1 MAIRVVVVGL
11 GPRGRDWVRQ
21 IQSDPAFQLVA
32 AVDIDRDV
40 LQQTASLGIPAA
52 NCFPTLDEAL
62 DRTSCDAVIVA
73 TTVGQ
78 HEEACLTAIAHR
90 LAVLVEKP
98 FTMHLDTALRLVCAA
113 EEKGLPL
120 IVGQNHRYL
129 RSWRTVH
136 RLIAEDVL
144 GRLGLVTCH
153 YYRPPHRMAAALAS
167 LENNVLWGYGVHQL
181 DALRYVLSQRI
192 TRVSADLFSRPQIV
206 KGASMQAILMFEE
219 GTRAVVTASYESSG
233 HEFFER
239 GQEFYARFVG
249 DRATLHVFQRW
260 LFLCEGRKLPR
271 PIARG
276 ARREPEE
283 RLLLR
288 QLARAILHGEQPD
301 CSGRDNLQTMA
312 AVEACVRSSAERRW
326 INPQELLP

>member
-1 MAIRVVVVGL
+1 
-11 GPRGRDWVRQ
+11 
-21 IQSDPAFQLVA
+21 
-32 AVDIDRDV
+32 
-40 LQQTASLGIPAA
+40 
-52 NCFPTLDEAL
+52 
-62 DRTSCDAVIVA
+62 
-73 TTVGQ
+73 
-78 HEEACLTAIAHR
+78 
-90 LAVLVEKP
+90 
-98 FTMHLDTALRLVCAA
+98 
-113 EEKGLPL
+113 
-120 IVGQNHRYL
+120 
-129 RSWRTVH
+129 
-136 RLIAEDVL
+136 
-144 GRLGLVTCH
+144 
-153 YYRPPHRMAAALAS
+153 
-167 LENNVLWGYGVHQL
+167 
-181 DALRYVLSQRI
+181 
-192 TRVSADLFSRPQIV
+192 
-206 KGASMQAILMFEE
+206 MQAILMFEE

-271 PIARG
+271 PIGRG